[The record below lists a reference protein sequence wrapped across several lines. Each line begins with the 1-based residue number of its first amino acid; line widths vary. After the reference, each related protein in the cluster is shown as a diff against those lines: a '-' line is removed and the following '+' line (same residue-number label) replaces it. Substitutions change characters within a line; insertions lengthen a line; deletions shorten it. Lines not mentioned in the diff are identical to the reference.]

1 MQKVSLK
8 TLQEPQFNHMVST
21 YFSGSNSYIL
31 KDTIIFSPWEHIECK
46 CTLSYNYKSS
56 VVETLLLFQGT
67 WVGFLARTWWLQ
79 IHRLQ
84 LLPLTS
90 LEAKG
95 YTWYEY
101 IYADKT
107 LIYKNKNKSFKERK
121 LRVMKMAQWIRA
133 LVQAYRPKYRLI
145 FSIHMKTRYGS

>member
-67 WVGFLARTWWLQ
+67 WVGFLARTWGSKSIGYSFFLS
-79 IHRLQ
+79 
-84 LLPLTS
+84 LLW
-90 LEAKG
+90 KQR
-95 YTWYEY
+95 YTRSMGRFMQT
-101 IYADKT
+101 KH
-107 LIYKNKNKSFKERK
+107 IYKNKNKSFKER
-121 LRVMKMAQWIRA
+121 
-133 LVQAYRPKYRLI
+133 
-145 FSIHMKTRYGS
+145 